1 MQTHLGPVSCADLAP
16 FATPSE
22 LTVDEGEEIRSVEW
36 LGWDF
41 IVSRESPTL
50 GSAPMRSYR
59 LLFEIALLKLG
70 LLSVI
75 YKCAPSYVGGDI

>member
-1 MQTHLGPVSCADLAP
+1 MQAHLGPVSCADLAP

-41 IVSRESPTL
+41 HSITGVANIEQRPS
-50 GSAPMRSYR
+50 
-59 LLFEIALLKLG
+59 ALLSA
-70 LLSVI
+70 SV
-75 YKCAPSYVGGDI
+75 

>member
-1 MQTHLGPVSCADLAP
+1 MQTHLGPGSCADLAP
-16 FATPSE
+16 FATHQNSQIM
-22 LTVDEGEEIRSVEW
+22 GEENRSVEW

-41 IVSRESPTL
+41 IVSRASPTL
-50 GSAPMRSYR
+50 GSAPMRCYR

>member
-16 FATPSE
+16 FATHQNSQMMRVKK
-22 LTVDEGEEIRSVEW
+22 LGA
-36 LGWDF
+36 LNGWDGTS
-41 IVSRESPTL
+41 IVLRESPTL
-50 GSAPMRSYR
+50 SSAPMRCYR